1 MSTIPEE
8 VIKATYEEA
17 IQQRCI
23 SYDFATKR
31 YLAGEPN
38 VFFFLEN
45 SDKKYGETAIERKN
59 FWKKVLQENDYTEFY
74 RIWAKSQQQEITLKG
89 QKFII

>member
-17 IQQRCI
+17 IRQKLI
-23 SYDFATKR
+23 GYNSATKR
-31 YLAGEPN
+31 YRDGRVN
-38 VFFFLEN
+38 VFFWIE

-59 FWKKVLQENDYTEFY
+59 FWKKVLQQNDYTEFY
-74 RIWAKSQQQEITLKG
+74 KIWAKSQQQEITLEG